1 MPMKA
6 QEAIRRLKREGWI
19 EVRQT
24 GSHKQFVKNGK
35 RMTVP
40 DHRGDLS
47 PGVEK
52 NIKQMAG
59 WIECFR
65 RSEQHEKT
73 QRIYLCG
80 GV

>member
-1 MPMKA
+1 MLSINKI
-6 QEAIRRLKREGWI
+6 QNEIRRLKREGWI

-24 GSHKQFVKNGK
+24 GSHKQFIKNGK

-40 DHRGDLS
+40 DHRGDLT

-59 WIECFR
+59 WI
-65 RSEQHEKT
+65 
-73 QRIYLCG
+73 
-80 GV
+80 

>member
-24 GSHKQFVKNGK
+24 GSLKQFVKNGK

-59 WIECFR
+59 WI
-65 RSEQHEKT
+65 
-73 QRIYLCG
+73 
-80 GV
+80 